1 MLALDQRVSLRNIFV
16 DAGLESTE
24 AAMDAFRTAVTSTL
38 APIASAILLE
48 PGYLS
53 RAPEPGPWVGGGAL
67 VVAADELVQ
76 EDGEPARDS
85 TLVPGAAAV
94 ASARDATALKLMVIW
109 DRHGDNERRLALVRS
124 FVELAHDHDLVAI
137 TEGIVP
143 ADPDGTPARADE
155 LLEVTAALS
164 EGADL
169 YKAQVPIHRGAAAID
184 VERLSLEMT
193 AILPC
198 PWVVLSNGVPQER
211 FGELVGA
218 ACRGGASGFLAG
230 RAIWRSAVGQPD
242 PKAHLER
249 EGSERLRELIEVV
262 DAEARPWQEAVA

>member
-1 MLALDQRVSLRNIFV
+1 MIRRWFRVPRPS
-16 DAGLESTE
+16 
-24 AAMDAFRTAVTSTL
+24 
-38 APIASAILLE
+38 P
-48 PGYLS
+48 
-53 RAPEPGPWVGGGAL
+53 
-67 VVAADELVQ
+67 
-76 EDGEPARDS
+76 
-85 TLVPGAAAV
+85 
-94 ASARDATALKLMVIW
+94 SARDATALKLMVIW

-169 YKAQVPIHRGAAAID
+169 YKAQVPIHRGASAID

>member
-16 DAGLESTE
+16 DAGLEPTQ

-38 APIASAILLE
+38 APIASAILLD

-76 EDGEPARDS
+76 AEGEPPHDSNLVRD
-85 TLVPGAAAV
+85 AAPV
-94 ASARDATALKLMVIW
+94 AQAHDATALKLMVIW
-109 DRHGDNERRLALVRS
+109 DRRGDNQGRIALVRS
-124 FVELAHDHDLVAI
+124 FVTLAHDHDLVAI

-143 ADPDGTPARADE
+143 SDPDGTPAGTDE
-155 LLEVTAALS
+155 LLEATAALS

-169 YKAQVPIHRGAAAID
+169 YKAQVPIHRGASEID
-184 VERLSLEMT
+184 VERLSLELT
-193 AILPC
+193 EILPC
-198 PWVVLSNGVPQER
+198 PWVVLSTGVPHER

-230 RAIWRSAVGQPD
+230 RAIWRSAIGQPD
-242 PKAHLER
+242 PKGHLER
-249 EGSERLRELIEVV
+249 EGSTRLRELIAVV

>member
-1 MLALDQRVSLRNIFV
+1 M
-16 DAGLESTE
+16 
-24 AAMDAFRTAVTSTL
+24 
-38 APIASAILLE
+38 
-48 PGYLS
+48 
-53 RAPEPGPWVGGGAL
+53 
-67 VVAADELVQ
+67 Q
-76 EDGEPARDS
+76 EDGEPASDS

-94 ASARDATALKLMVIW
+94 ATARDATALKLMVIW

-143 ADPDGTPARADE
+143 ADPDGTPAGADE

-169 YKAQVPIHRGAAAID
+169 YKAQVPIHGGPATID

-193 AILPC
+193 ASSCRALGRPVEWCPAGALRRARRRRVSWRRLGLPRR
-198 PWVVLSNGVPQER
+198 PGDL
-211 FGELVGA
+211 A
-218 ACRGGASGFLAG
+218 IRGRPA
-230 RAIWRSAVGQPD
+230 D